1 MKQETTFYLSWLL
14 SAAIILNGCE
24 QLPIKGDEHKPNKVV
39 ENNMLRGAEYI
50 KMGKYD
56 IALERLQEAL
66 TQDPNYAEAHDVIAV
81 LYELL
86 GKFEEAGKHYET
98 AIILKPN
105 DSDIHNNYGQ
115 FLCKQSQWP
124 QAEEHFLKAAKN
136 PLYRTPYIPYTNAG
150 VCALLRKQDPS
161 QAESFFRKALQS
173 QPKFDKALY
182 WMAQTSYNQ
191 GFVTQA
197 QDYLKRYLEV
207 APHTPETL
215 WLGIRIEL
223 ALNNKKTA
231 TDYAAQLRS
240 QYQDSEQTRLL
251 NQLEKPSTTPKP

>member
-14 SAAIILNGCE
+14 GVAIVLNGCGPF
-24 QLPIKGDEHKPNKVV
+24 PIKGDEHKPNKMV
-39 ENNMLRGAEYI
+39 ENNMLRGTEYV

-66 TQDPNYAEAHDVIAV
+66 TLDPNYAEAHDVIAI

-86 GKFEEAGKHYET
+86 GKPEEARKHYET
-98 AIILKPN
+98 AITLKPN

-115 FLCKQSQWP
+115 FLCKQGQWS

-136 PLYRTPYIPYTNAG
+136 PLYRTPHIPYTNAG
-150 VCALLRKQDPS
+150 VCVLLRKQDPS
-161 QAESFFRKALQS
+161 QAESFFRQALQS

-182 WMAQTSYNQ
+182 WMAQTGYDQ

-207 APHTPETL
+207 TPHTPETL

-231 TDYAAQLRS
+231 TDYATQLRS
-240 QYQDSEQTRLL
+240 QYRDSEQTRLL
-251 NQLEKPSTTPKP
+251 NQLEKTSTTPKP